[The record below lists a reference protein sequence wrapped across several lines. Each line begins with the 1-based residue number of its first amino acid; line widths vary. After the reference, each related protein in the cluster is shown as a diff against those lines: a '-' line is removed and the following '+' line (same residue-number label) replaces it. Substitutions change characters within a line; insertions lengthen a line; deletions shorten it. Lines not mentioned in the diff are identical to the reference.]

1 MSTKIGIYEF
11 NQLPFNEQT
20 ATVNAYGRFLTNAKE
35 GDMRYN
41 LYFVND
47 FYVETSYK
55 ASENRIVDF
64 STFKKGDRINRYLDW
79 IDLNEMLE

>member
-1 MSTKIGIYEF
+1 MK
-11 NQLPFNEQT
+11 LPVQPRFIDLFPFVKGT
-20 ATVNAYGRFLTNAKE
+20 FLTNRVE
-35 GDMRYN
+35 PDLRFN
-41 LYFVND
+41 LYSLSN

-64 STFKKGDRINRYLDW
+64 STFKKADRLDRYLDW